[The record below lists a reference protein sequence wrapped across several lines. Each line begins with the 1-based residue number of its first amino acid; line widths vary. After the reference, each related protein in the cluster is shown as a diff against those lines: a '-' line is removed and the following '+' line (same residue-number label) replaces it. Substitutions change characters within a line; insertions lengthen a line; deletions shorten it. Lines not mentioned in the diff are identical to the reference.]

1 MSFVKSQELKNEN
14 IFLSSDDE
22 DYEYDTHSVSN
33 SYASNAMINSDKD
46 DLISPDKSNIDKI
59 TTYSDNNLSLA
70 TESAILED
78 SFKSKRNAKKIIK
91 LKDEDL
97 NELEKSELN
106 NNSTSNKSIIAY
118 DLIKRMMKQVKGKIH
133 N

>member
-22 DYEYDTHSVSN
+22 DYDYDTHSVSN

-78 SFKSKRNAKKIIK
+78 S
-91 LKDEDL
+91 D
-97 NELEKSELN
+97 
-106 NNSTSNKSIIAY
+106 Y
-118 DLIKRMMKQVKGKIH
+118 
-133 N
+133 

>member
-22 DYEYDTHSVSN
+22 DYDYETHSVPN

-46 DLISPDKSNIDKI
+46 DLISPDESNIDKI

-91 LKDEDL
+91 LKDED
-97 NELEKSELN
+97 ELEKSELN